1 MLLSEV
7 EDNLIEERVGCPL
20 VVLVV
25 SHRSGGDTVLRDPAV
40 ALTNIIFKGN
50 ARLGPL
56 WYSACDGP
64 RVEVDEV
71 FGNASLVEPQV
82 VELHLG
88 AEELGVL

>member
-25 SHRSGGDTVLRDPAV
+25 CHRSGGDTVLCDPAV
-40 ALTNIIFKGN
+40 ALAHIIFKGN

-56 WYSACDGP
+56 WYSACDSP

-71 FGNASLVEPQV
+71 FGDASLVEPQV